1 MRPLL
6 TPEEMAEADERT
18 IVAGTPATTLMERA
32 GHAVAHRAIAIA
44 GGRYGK
50 RCVVVCGTGNNG
62 GDGFVVARTLAGAG
76 MWVRCFAVD
85 PAARPRGAAGSSLR
99 HLSASGGA
107 LLPFDAADLSRADV
121 IVDAVFGTG
130 FRGVAEGD
138 AAKAIVAMNE
148 AVPPVLAVDIPSG
161 VDGGTGRAEGPAVEA
176 QATVGMQ
183 AEKIGTAVG
192 AGAVLAGQVEVVDI
206 GIDVEGAGAWM
217 PVPADA
223 ARAMPRRTIDAH
235 KRSGGSVVS
244 IGGSAGMSG
253 AAVLAA
259 RAAARA
265 GAGYVTAGVTEAVE
279 PILSGTLPEV
289 LTAASPGDALGP
301 SAMDALA
308 PSLERA
314 DAVAIG
320 PGLGTGEAQRG
331 LLDALLP
338 AVEVPLVVDAD
349 GLNLLAQRKPGL
361 KDRGSSTVLTPH
373 PGELGRLLGTEVVE
387 VQGDRLHC
395 AREAAAR
402 FDCVVLLKGHRTI
415 VARPDGKAVVVP
427 TGGPELATAGTGD
440 VLTGVVAALLAA
452 GLEPFDA
459 AWAAAYVHGDA
470 GAMAARSRG
479 INGVVAW
486 DVAEALPAAMA
497 SLSGDVVRPSVEVV
511 QG

>member
-6 TPEEMAEADERT
+6 TPEEMSDADERT
-18 IVAGTPATTLMERA
+18 IAAGTPATILMERA

-62 GDGFVVARTLAGAG
+62 GDGFVVARLLAGSG

-85 PAARPRGAAGSSLR
+85 PAAVPRGAAGSSLR
-99 HLSASGGA
+99 HLTASGGA
-107 LLPFDAADLSRADV
+107 LLPFDAAELSRAGV

-148 AVPPVLAVDIPSG
+148 AAPPVLAVDIPSG
-161 VDGGTGRAEGPAVEA
+161 VDGTTGGAEGPAVEA
-176 QATVGMQ
+176 QATVVMQ
-183 AEKIGTAVG
+183 AEKLGTAVG
-192 AGAVLAGQVEVVDI
+192 AGAALAGRVEVVDI
-206 GIDVEGAGAWM
+206 GIDVERAEAWM
-217 PVPADA
+217 AEPADVT
-223 ARAMPRRTIDAH
+223 RVLPRRSIDAH

-253 AAVLAA
+253 AAILAA

-279 PILSGTLPEV
+279 SILSGTLPEV
-289 LTAASPGDALGP
+289 LTATSPGDALGP
-301 SAMDALA
+301 EVLETLVPA
-308 PSLERA
+308 LERA

-320 PGLGTGEAQRG
+320 PGLGTGKAQRD
-331 LLDALLP
+331 LVDALLP
-338 AVEVPLVVDAD
+338 AIEIPLVIDAD
-349 GLNLLAQRKPGL
+349 GLNLLAQRKSGL
-361 KDRGSSTVLTPH
+361 KERASTTVLTPH
-373 PGELGRLLGTEVVE
+373 PAELARLLGTEVAN
-387 VQGDRLHC
+387 VQSDRLRC
-395 AREAAAR
+395 AREAATR
-402 FDCVVLLKGHRTI
+402 FDCVVLLKGYRTI
-415 VARPDGKAVVVP
+415 VARADRKAVVVP

-440 VLTGVVAALLAA
+440 VLTGVVVALLAA

-459 AWAAAYVHGDA
+459 AWAAAYVHGEA
-470 GAMAARSRG
+470 GAMAASRHG
-479 INGVVAW
+479 VNGVVAW

-497 SLSGDVVRPSVEVV
+497 ALSGDRLADL
-511 QG
+511 

>member
-6 TPEEMAEADERT
+6 TPEEMAEADDRT
-18 IVAGTPATTLMERA
+18 IAAGTPATTLMERA
-32 GHAVAHRAIAIA
+32 GHAGAHRAITIA

-50 RCVVVCGTGNNG
+50 RCVVICGHGNNG
-62 GDGFVVARTLAGAG
+62 GDGFVVARLLAGSG

-85 PAARPRGAAGSSLR
+85 PAADFRGAAESSLR
-99 HLSASGGA
+99 HLCASGVA
-107 LLPFDAADLSRADV
+107 LLPFDAAELPRADV

-130 FRGVAEGD
+130 FHGVAEGD
-138 AAKAIVAMNE
+138 AAKAIVAINE
-148 AVPPVLAVDIPSG
+148 AAPPVLAVDIPSG
-161 VDGGTGRAEGPAVEA
+161 VDGATGRAEGPAVEA
-176 QATVGMQ
+176 QVTVVMQ

-192 AGAVLAGQVEVVDI
+192 AGAALAGQVEVVDI
-206 GIDVEGAGAWM
+206 GIDVEGAGVWM
-217 PVPADA
+217 SEPADA
-223 ARAMPRRTIDAH
+223 SGVLPRRTVDAH

-253 AAVLAA
+253 APILAA

-265 GAGYVTAGVTEAVE
+265 GAGYVTAGVTKAVE

-289 LTAASPGDALGP
+289 LTAAGPGEALGP
-301 SAMDALA
+301 AVMEALA
-308 PSLERA
+308 PALERA

-320 PGLGTGEAQRG
+320 PGLGTGEAQRR

-338 AVEVPLVVDAD
+338 AVGIPLVIDAD
-349 GLNLLAQRKPGL
+349 GLNLLAQRKSGL
-361 KDRGSSTVLTPH
+361 KDRASSTVLTPH
-373 PGELGRLLGTEVVE
+373 PGELGRLLGTQIAN
-387 VQGDRLHC
+387 VQSDRLRS

-440 VLTGVVAALLAA
+440 VLTGVVVALLAA

-459 AWAAAYVHGDA
+459 AWAAAYVHGEA
-470 GAMAARSRG
+470 GAMAARRHG
-479 INGVVAW
+479 TNGVVAW

-497 SLSGDVVRPSVEVV
+497 SISGERSA
-511 QG
+511 GR

>member
-6 TPEEMAEADERT
+6 TPEEMAEADDRT
-18 IVAGTPATTLMERA
+18 IAAGTLATTLMERA

-50 RCVVVCGTGNNG
+50 RCVVICGQGNNG
-62 GDGFVVARTLAGAG
+62 GDGFVVARVLAGSG
-76 MWVRCFAVD
+76 MWVRCLAVD
-85 PAARPRGAAGSSLR
+85 PAADLRDAAGPSLR
-99 HLSASGGA
+99 HLCASGGA
-107 LLPFDAADLSRADV
+107 LLPFDAAELPRADV

-130 FRGVAEGD
+130 FHGVAEGA

-148 AVPPVLAVDIPSG
+148 AAPPVLAVDIPSG
-161 VDGGTGRAEGPAVEA
+161 VDGATGRAEGPAVEA
-176 QATVGMQ
+176 QATVVVQ

-192 AGAVLAGQVEVVDI
+192 DGAALAGQVEVVDI
-206 GIDVEGAGAWM
+206 GIDVDGAGAWM
-217 PVPADA
+217 AERADA
-223 ARAMPRRTIDAH
+223 SRVLPRRTVDAH

-253 AAVLAA
+253 AAILAA

-289 LTAASPGDALGP
+289 LTEASPGEALGP
-301 SAMDALA
+301 AVVDALEPA
-308 PSLERA
+308 LERA

-338 AVEVPLVVDAD
+338 AVGIPLVIDAD
-349 GLNLLAQRKPGL
+349 GLNLLAQRKSGL
-361 KDRGSSTVLTPH
+361 KDRASSTVLTPH
-373 PGELGRLLGTEVVE
+373 PGELGRLLGTEVAN
-387 VQGDRLHC
+387 VQSDRLRC

-415 VARPDGKAVVVP
+415 VARPDGNAVVVP

-440 VLTGVVAALLAA
+440 VLTGVVVALLAA

-459 AWAAAYVHGDA
+459 AWAAAYVHGEA
-470 GAMAARSRG
+470 GAMAARRHG
-479 INGVVAW
+479 TNGVVAW

-497 SLSGDVVRPSVEVV
+497 SISGE
-511 QG
+511 